1 MLNILVY
8 TSIALIAMLLVV
20 AFYFTITEDE

>member
-1 MLNILVY
+1 MPNIFVLV
-8 TSIALIAMLLVV
+8 SIALIAMLLVV